1 MEDSDEGWWH
11 CPSPLRCE
19 IIDGPASHPTFMPGS
34 RLWLVR
40 TEPEIEWHGDEYYIK
55 RWGPDHP
62 LVHPIDPTPYAL
74 VMATGRD
81 SPFPIDPTIL
91 DAGVPA
97 GPALIP
103 PAPTSVAD
111 ARTLGGLW
119 MKVIL
124 RALPNPVPD

>member
-1 MEDSDEGWWH
+1 M
-11 CPSPLRCE
+11 PSN
-19 IIDGPASHPTFMPGS
+19 

-40 TEPEIEWHGDEYYIK
+40 TEPQIEWHGDEYYIK
-55 RWGPDHP
+55 VWGPDHP
-62 LVHPIDPTPYAL
+62 LVHPIDPTSYAL
-74 VMATGRD
+74 VMATGRE
-81 SPFPIDPTIL
+81 PGWPGDPTIL

-111 ARTLGGLW
+111 ARTLAGLW

-124 RALPNPVPD
+124 RALPDPVPD

>member
-1 MEDSDEGWWH
+1 MEDVGEGWWH
-11 CPSPLRCE
+11 CTSPLRCE
-19 IIDGPASHPTFMPGS
+19 IIDGPASHPSILPSS

-40 TEPEIEWHGDEYYIK
+40 TDPVIEWHGDESFIEV
-55 RWGPDHP
+55 WGPDHP
-62 LVHPIDPTPYAL
+62 LVHPIDATPYAL
-74 VMATGRD
+74 VGATGRE
-81 SPFPIDPTIL
+81 PPGPIDPTIL

-119 MKVIL
+119 MKVLL
-124 RALPNPVPD
+124 REMPSPAPD